1 MASHRV
7 GARLERVQVV
17 PGAVAD
23 VARFFEDPENLA
35 RITPPWMRFR
45 IVSPRPIVMAVG
57 ARIDYTIRL
66 LGLPV
71 RWRTV
76 ITCYEPGERFVDE
89 QERGPY
95 RRWRHVHEFEPVA
108 GGTRVRD
115 VVEYDVGFGP
125 LGALVRRWYV
135 APTLERIF
143 DFRAQAVAAL
153 LGPGRPA
160 QAAR

>member
-1 MASHRV
+1 MASH
-7 GARLERVQVV
+7 RLERVQVV
-17 PGAVAD
+17 PGAVPD

-66 LGLPV
+66 GVLPV

-76 ITCYEPGERFVDE
+76 ITCYEPGVRFVDE

-95 RRWRHVHEFEPVA
+95 RRWRHLHEFEPVA

-115 VVEYDVGFGP
+115 VVEYDVGLGP
-125 LGALVRRWYV
+125 LGALARRWYV

-143 DFRAQAVAAL
+143 DFRADAVAAL

-160 QAAR
+160 EAAR